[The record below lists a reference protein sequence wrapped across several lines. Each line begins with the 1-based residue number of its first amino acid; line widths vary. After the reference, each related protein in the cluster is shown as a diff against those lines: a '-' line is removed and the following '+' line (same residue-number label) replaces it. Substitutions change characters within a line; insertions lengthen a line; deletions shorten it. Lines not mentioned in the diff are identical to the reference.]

1 MLQDILQRKI
11 FLIQAYC
18 TCLNQM
24 LIFESLLIVSD
35 MEILQKFNAQD
46 IQHLSETNLKMKT
59 TVAELTA
66 ENHALREKLRKA
78 KKSLKVVSQ
87 SIESMLKK

>member
-1 MLQDILQRKI
+1 
-11 FLIQAYC
+11 
-18 TCLNQM
+18 
-24 LIFESLLIVSD
+24 
-35 MEILQKFNAQD
+35 MEILQKFNEQD